1 MCGIA
6 GLWMSARY
14 GDLAGRIEAMTLSL
28 RHRGPDASGTWIDRD
43 VGIALGHRRL
53 AIVDLSERGVQPM
66 QSHCGRY
73 VITFNGE
80 IYNHQ
85 SLRQELAGRG
95 NGIHWRG
102 TSDTETLL
110 TCFATWGVP
119 ATLDRVVGMFAL
131 GLWDCAERRLTLA
144 RDRFGEKPLY
154 YGWLGSGKER
164 SFAFGSELKALR
176 VCPGFNNAIDR

>member
-6 GLWMSARY
+6 GLWMSARC
-14 GDLAGRIEAMTLSL
+14 GDLDGRIDAMASSL

-53 AIVDLSERGVQPM
+53 AIIDLSERGAQPM
-66 QSHCGRY
+66 QSHCRRY

-85 SLRQELAGRG
+85 SLRQELTDGSKH
-95 NGIHWRG
+95 GIHWRG

-110 TCFATWGVP
+110 ACFATWG
-119 ATLDRVVGMFAL
+119 
-131 GLWDCAERRLTLA
+131 
-144 RDRFGEKPLY
+144 
-154 YGWLGSGKER
+154 
-164 SFAFGSELKALR
+164 
-176 VCPGFNNAIDR
+176 